1 MPYYKHQEEYIVKRQ
16 RILYG
21 LTILVAILSISIA
34 LAIVPPPPVN
44 QDLGLYDTVFGEFT
58 EGECRACHSSGVP
71 DTHHMLVPTKG
82 YKCTDCHLLGPGG
95 GIDSPIRDCMVC
107 HLESPH
113 HYTDEALDRHCSHC
127 HGSLVD
133 DFDDEHYIPTYEP
146 SLITP
151 DTSYNWINTTT
162 GMKGGGCEACHEAN
176 TTPVSGAAIYDN
188 YQTHHSIWPGDNE
201 MCSICHDVTGVNLS
215 LRRCEDCHGVKSL
228 HNIQYDYD
236 TTDGKLGYGH
246 IGDSWDCMGCHS
258 WYESSSE
265 PQIGPIT
272 PAIDKVSSTRMVA
285 GVESEVNITG
295 TNFMNTV
302 NGIGYTSEVV
312 IVTGTE
318 TITLAP
324 DSITASE
331 IVVTIPEMVKGT
343 CGLRVVKSGMSS
355 KLVPMVVVPL
365 VTIDSA
371 TIRRD
376 IVTVRGVGFGES
388 YDELPGVTVT
398 HEGNDI
404 GASVISWDATRV
416 VIICPPAAVGDLVT
430 VTTLYGSDTAT
441 IARR

>member
-1 MPYYKHQEEYIVKRQ
+1 MKRT

-21 LTILVAILSISIA
+21 LTILIAVLSISIA
-34 LAIVPPPPVN
+34 LAIVPPPPAN
-44 QDLGLYDTVFGEFT
+44 QELGLYDTVFGEFT
-58 EGECRACHSSGVP
+58 EDECRACHSSGVP
-71 DTHHMLVPTKG
+71 DTHHMLVPNKG
-82 YKCTDCHLLGPGG
+82 YACTDCHLLGPSG
-95 GIDSPIRDCMVC
+95 GIDSPIRDCLVC
-107 HLESPH
+107 HLASPH

-133 DFDDEHYIPTYEP
+133 DFDDGHYIPTYEP

-151 DTSYNWINTTT
+151 DTSYTWMNGTT
-162 GMKGGGCEACHEAN
+162 GVKGGGCEACHEAN

-188 YQTHHSIWPGDNE
+188 YQTHHSIWPGDDE

-236 TTDGKLGYGH
+236 TTEGKLGYGH

-285 GVESEVNITG
+285 GVESEVTIAG

-318 TITLAP
+318 TITLTP

-331 IVVTIPEMVKGT
+331 IVVTIPEMVEGT
-343 CGLRVVKSGMSS
+343 HGLRVVKGGMSS
-355 KLVPMVVVPL
+355 KLVPIVVVPP
-365 VTIDSA
+365 VTINSA
-371 TIRRD
+371 T
-376 IVTVRGVGFGES
+376 VRKDMLILCGSGFGNEPDDS
-388 YDELPGVTVT
+388 YDGLLGVTVA
-398 HEGNDI
+398 HEGDPLSGIVYYWSNNRI
-404 GASVISWDATRV
+404 AVK
-416 VIICPPAAVGDLVT
+416 CPAAAGDLVT
-430 VTTLYGSDTAT
+430 VGTIHGSESAKISGSDNPGKP
-441 IARR
+441 RR